1 MTVTRST
8 TSTDEPAI
16 MSIHFAPKDSPQTSD
31 SLTSSSAPTNSSTS
45 QADAASTDRV
55 ETINMTHTTNSEI
68 LDAVVRLTKA
78 YPVEPTVEERAE
90 LRSLEE
96 QSVRSKR
103 DSKRSLEVRE
113 ARRREKE
120 LLEQARGDIAAQ
132 AA

>member
-1 MTVTRST
+1 M
-8 TSTDEPAI
+8 
-16 MSIHFAPKDSPQTSD
+16 
-31 SLTSSSAPTNSSTS
+31 
-45 QADAASTDRV
+45 
-55 ETINMTHTTNSEI
+55 
-68 LDAVVRLTKA
+68 
-78 YPVEPTVEERAE
+78 EERAE